1 MKHFGSITPYLVMA
15 LVLGIITLLEFALV
29 EYDFAFLTSGA
40 VLFWLI
46 VLGVAKLAA
55 AVALAVRLFRTGF
68 TGLWGG
74 VAVAVG
80 ALAILS
86 LLFTAQNFAQVGQET
101 EPVLVA
107 ELFHGERLYADNCLA
122 CHQADG
128 QGIPGA
134 FPPLA
139 GHLPLVAQ
147 NESGREYVIGVLL
160 SGLHGEITVFGT
172 TYRGIMPSYA
182 QFKDQEIADVLNY
195 ALNAWGNNE
204 LLAGGFAAISAGE
217 VAAARQRNLSHD
229 ALLALRAGFVLP
241 DAPPSAREQLRM
253 LAAELAPPVAAA
265 APQPVVEAPQPVVEA
280 PPPAE
285 EFDWQ
290 ALGGRVYAANCLACH
305 QANGQGIPGAFP
317 PLAGHTPELY
327 HAPGGREFLIKSV
340 LYGLM
345 GPITVAGISYNGVM
359 PAFPQLS
366 DAEIAAV
373 LNYTLTEWGNDAL
386 LVDFSPLMPEEVAA
400 ERGQNLTMQ
409 QVHELRQALGL
420 D

>member
-1 MKHFGSITPYLVMA
+1 
-15 LVLGIITLLEFALV
+15 
-29 EYDFAFLTSGA
+29 

-46 VLGVAKLAA
+46 VLGIAKLAA
-55 AVALAVRLFRTGF
+55 AAVLAVRLFRTGF

-86 LLFTAQNFAQVGQET
+86 LFFTAQNFAQVDQEP

-107 ELFHGERLYADNCLA
+107 DLFPGERLYAENCLA

-160 SGLHGEITVFGT
+160 SGLRGEITVFGT

-182 QFKDQEIADVLNY
+182 QLKDHEIADVLNY

-204 LLAGGFAAISAGE
+204 LLADGFAAIHADE

-241 DAPPSAREQLRM
+241 DAPPSAREQLRA
-253 LAAELAPPVAAA
+253 LAAELAPPVAE
-265 APQPVVEAPQPVVEA
+265 VAPQPVVEA

-285 EFDWQ
+285 KFDWQ

-317 PLAGHTPELY
+317 PLAGHAPELY
-327 HAPGGREFLIKSV
+327 HAPGGREYLIKSV

-345 GPITVAGISYNGVM
+345 GPITVAGVSYNGVM

-366 DAEIAAV
+366 DADIAAV

-400 ERGQNLTMQ
+400 ERGRNLTMQ

>member
-1 MKHFGSITPYLVMA
+1 MPYLVIA

-29 EYDFAFLTSGA
+29 EYDFAFLTPSA

-46 VLGVAKLAA
+46 VLGIAKLAA
-55 AVALAVRLFRTGF
+55 AAVLAVRLFRTGF
-68 TGLWGG
+68 TGLLTGG

-80 ALAILS
+80 ALALLS
-86 LLFTAQNFAQVGQET
+86 LLFTAQNFAQVGQEP

-107 ELFHGERLYADNCLA
+107 DLFTHGEHLYAANCLA

-160 SGLHGEITVFGT
+160 SGLRGEITVFGI

-182 QFKDQEIADVLNY
+182 QLSDQELADVLNY
-195 ALNAWGNNE
+195 TLNAWGNNE
-204 LLAGGFAAISAGE
+204 LLADGFAAISAGE
-217 VAAARQRNLSHD
+217 VAAARQRNLSND

-241 DAPPSAREQLRM
+241 GAPPAAREQLRA

-327 HAPGGREFLIKSV
+327 NAPGGREFLIKSL

-366 DAEIAAV
+366 DADIAAV
-373 LNYTLTEWGNDAL
+373 LNYTLTEWGNDPL
-386 LVDFSPLMPEEVAA
+386 LADFSPIMPEEVAA